1 MKRTREEIQEANL
14 VLQLMYPNL
23 STDLQYRFMGAI
35 KTIQCAIDEIYE
47 IEEEPI
53 KQQIEDQIVLRV
65 LARFNERSQVGIN
78 KYNTTLER
86 TDLSTLE
93 WLTHAQ
99 DEAMD
104 FCLYLERLKDEYK
117 SINEKG

>member
-1 MKRTREEIQEANL
+1 MN
-14 VLQLMYPNL
+14 
-23 STDLQYRFMGAI
+23 
-35 KTIQCAIDEIYE
+35 
-47 IEEEPI
+47 
-53 KQQIEDQIVLRV
+53 QQIEDKIVLRV
-65 LARFNERSQVGIN
+65 LARFNERSQVGIA

-99 DEAMD
+99 EEAMD

-117 SINEKG
+117 SINQKG

>member
-1 MKRTREEIQEANL
+1 MN
-14 VLQLMYPNL
+14 
-23 STDLQYRFMGAI
+23 
-35 KTIQCAIDEIYE
+35 
-47 IEEEPI
+47 
-53 KQQIEDQIVLRV
+53 QQIEDKIVLRV
-65 LARFNERSQVGIN
+65 LARFNERSQVGIT

-117 SINEKG
+117 SQKNAFIKCIDGKLIPLMEGEYVLLGGEIICVI